1 MPSGGGGGGGGQLS
15 FKHNKHLLLTVT
27 SRCVTALQEWKLK
40 SIQTGASTMEVH
52 RPDVVLFRSGQQR
65 RAGCAKRGEADL
77 IFIALSVRLPLAQH
91 TEKKL
96 KILSNR

>member
-1 MPSGGGGGGGGQLS
+1 
-15 FKHNKHLLLTVT
+15 
-27 SRCVTALQEWKLK
+27 
-40 SIQTGASTMEVH
+40 MEVH